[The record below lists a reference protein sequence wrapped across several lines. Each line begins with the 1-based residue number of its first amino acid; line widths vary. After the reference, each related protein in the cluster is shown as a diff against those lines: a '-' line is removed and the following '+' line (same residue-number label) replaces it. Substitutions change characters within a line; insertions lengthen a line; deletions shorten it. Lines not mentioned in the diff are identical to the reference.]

1 MFNLEEFERDQVIY
15 PLVEKLSKFL
25 DKNKT
30 AKAEKVIEQLDQ
42 LLKEQEHIISITY
55 ILSILAEHD

>member
-30 AKAEKVIEQLDQ
+30 ARAHSSNNL
-42 LLKEQEHIISITY
+42 Y
-55 ILSILAEHD
+55 IKYLSRTRFQTDI